1 MPEFGRRYPTQ
12 GRDLSLESSP
22 VRPSYHS
29 RGARQTGR
37 RLNRL
42 AVVILISIVGSG
54 VVTVVATT
62 VLPDKP
68 ATLMVEPRFDAKAFY
83 QAHPAF
89 AVARPLQPELPA
101 QANQDQ
107 PKTAGNL
114 NQQQLDNAFIIVEVG
129 RQMGLPPRAQ
139 VVALATALQES
150 NLRNLANSDLPESLR
165 YPYQG
170 VGNDHDSVGLFQQ
183 RPSMGWGTIAQ
194 LMDPAQSAARFYT
207 RLARVAGWSN
217 MSVAGAAQAVQRSA
231 FPDAYARHADRAQ
244 KIVDTMP

>member
-1 MPEFGRRYPTQ
+1 M
-12 GRDLSLESSP
+12 
-22 VRPSYHS
+22 
-29 RGARQTGR
+29 A
-37 RLNRL
+37 
-42 AVVILISIVGSG
+42 
-54 VVTVVATT
+54 
-62 VLPDKP
+62 
-68 ATLMVEPRFDAKAFY
+68 EPRFDAKAFY

-89 AVARPLQPELPA
+89 AVASTQRPELPA
-101 QANQDQ
+101 QTGQEQ

-114 NQQQLDNAFIIVEVG
+114 NQTQLDNAFIIVEVG
-129 RQMGLPPRAQ
+129 RQMGLSPRAQ

-165 YPYQG
+165 YSNQG

-194 LMDPAQSAARFYT
+194 LMDPAQAAARFYT
-207 RLARVAGWSN
+207 RLARVSGWSS
-217 MSVAGAAQAVQRSA
+217 MSIAAAAQAVQRSA